1 MGLNYSI
8 DAEDNLVVVRV
19 SGIPDRPAVIELWRD
34 VVSASRKHSCS
45 NVLGLAS
52 TGRPMDLGDAL
63 ENEALFDAAGVT
75 SEFRIAW
82 LNPNPAARPMI
93 DLVEELMRNRD
104 MAEARFF
111 DSETDARAWLIGTT

>member
-1 MGLNYSI
+1 
-8 DAEDNLVVVRV
+8 
-19 SGIPDRPAVIELWRD
+19 
-34 VVSASRKHSCS
+34 
-45 NVLGLAS
+45 
-52 TGRPMDLGDAL
+52 MDLGDAL
-63 ENEALFDAAGVT
+63 EIEALFNAAGVT